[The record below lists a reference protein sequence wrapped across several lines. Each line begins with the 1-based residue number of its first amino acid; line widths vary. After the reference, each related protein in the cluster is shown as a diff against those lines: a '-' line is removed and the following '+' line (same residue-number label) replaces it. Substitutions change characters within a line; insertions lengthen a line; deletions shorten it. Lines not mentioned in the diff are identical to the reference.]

1 MEITEYDV
9 ALCSG
14 SFFGVYMVSDKLLS
28 LALSFFREALSFGSS
43 SFRVAAWGY
52 SPHSRL
58 SGFNSPPHLDM
69 RELDSFCV

>member
-14 SFFGVYMVSDKLLS
+14 SLFGVYMVSDKLLS

-43 SFRVAAWGY
+43 SSRVAAWVTVLAPGSVGLILLSSGY
-52 SPHSRL
+52 ERAKFFL
-58 SGFNSPPHLDM
+58 
-69 RELDSFCV
+69 C